1 MNLSLG
7 VDKHVRTYYRVYD
20 GCHHGVEV
28 KEKGGLPQTIC
39 IHVFNTLNIELN
51 TLSP

>member
-1 MNLSLG
+1 MNLSIG
-7 VDKHVRTYYRVYD
+7 VDKHVGTYYRVYD

-28 KEKGGLPQTIC
+28 KEMGGLPQTIC

-51 TLSP
+51 TLGP